1 MPPRFQNLMSLP
13 LVIVNPASADGA
25 TRDSWPKIASDLRTH
40 FGAFSV
46 AFTEAPGDGRHLA
59 SEAARQGTKL
69 IIACGGD
76 GTISEVVNGII
87 ESNTEAELGVLPS
100 GTGGDFRRTLRM
112 PTNVAAA
119 ARALREGRTRAI
131 DAGRVTFINDSVER
145 ETRFF
150 INVASF
156 GMSTA
161 VLDKTASGEAKKW
174 IPGFAPRKLTSRLS
188 YAAATVQTTFSSK
201 PTEVHVQL
209 DDLPERRFRVAEFC
223 VANARFYGG
232 AMKIAPDAKLDDGKF
247 DIITIG
253 ESSAFRILANSPRLY
268 FGAHLRMNEV
278 THALAKQVLARPVKK
293 DEEVRIELDGEVLGR
308 LPATFQVL
316 PRAIRVRCP

>member
-1 MPPRFQNLMSLP
+1 MTLP

-25 TRDSWPKIASDLRTH
+25 TRESWPKIASDLRTH

-46 AFTEAPGDGRHLA
+46 AFTEAAGDGRRLA
-59 SEAARQGTKL
+59 LEAVKQGAKL

-76 GTISEVVNGII
+76 GTISEVVNGIL
-87 ESNTEAELGVLPS
+87 ESNKETELGVLPS

-112 PTNVAAA
+112 PNNVAAA
-119 ARALREGRTRAI
+119 ARALRDGHTRVI
-131 DAGRVTFINDSVER
+131 DAGRVTFVNDSGER

-161 VLDKTASGEAKKW
+161 VLDRTASGEARKW
-174 IPGFAPRKLTSRLS
+174 IPGFAPRRLSSKLS
-188 YAAATVQTTFSSK
+188 YAAATLQTTLSST

-209 DDLPERRFRVAEFC
+209 DEQPERRLRVAEFC
-223 VANARFYGG
+223 VANARYYGG
-232 AMKIAPDAKLDDGKF
+232 AMKIAPDAKLDDGLF

-253 ESSAFRILANSPRLY
+253 DASAFRILANSPRLY

-278 THALAKQVLARPVKK
+278 QHALAKQVVARPIKK
-293 DEEVRIELDGEVLGR
+293 DDIVRVELDGEVVGR
-308 LPATFQVL
+308 LPATFQIMPL
-316 PRAIRVRCP
+316 ALRVRCP

>member
-1 MPPRFQNLMSLP
+1 MTLP

-25 TRDSWPKIASDLRTH
+25 TRDVWPKIASDLRTH
-40 FGAFSV
+40 FGAFAV
-46 AFTEAPGDGRHLA
+46 AFTDAAGHGRQLA
-59 SEAARQGTKL
+59 LDAAKQGTKL

-87 ESNTEAELGVLPS
+87 EANTECELGVLPG

-112 PTNVAAA
+112 PTNIAAA
-119 ARALREGRTRAI
+119 GRALQKGRTRTI
-131 DAGRVTFINDSVER
+131 DAGRVTYMTDNGER

-161 VLDKTASGEAKKW
+161 VLDKTASGEARKW
-174 IPGFAPRKLTSRLS
+174 IPGFAPRKLTSKLS
-188 YAAATVQTTFSSK
+188 YAAATVQTTLSST

-209 DDLPERRFRVAEFC
+209 DELPERRLRVAEFC

-232 AMKIAPDAKLDDGKF
+232 AMKIAPDAKLDDGRF

-253 ESSAFRILANSPRLY
+253 DASAFRILANSPRLY

-293 DEEVRIELDGEVLGR
+293 DEEVRVELDGEVVGR
-308 LPATFQVL
+308 LPATFQIMPL
-316 PRAIRVRCP
+316 ALRVRCP

>member
-1 MPPRFQNLMSLP
+1 MTLP

-25 TRDSWPKIASDLRTH
+25 TRDAWPKIASDLRTH

-46 AFTEAPGDGRHLA
+46 AFTEAAGHGRQLA
-59 SEAARQGTKL
+59 AEAAKQDTKL

-76 GTISEVVNGII
+76 GTISEVVNGIL
-87 ESNTEAELGVLPS
+87 ESNKETELGVLPS

-112 PTNVAAA
+112 PNNVAAA
-119 ARALREGRTRAI
+119 ARALRNGRTRTI
-131 DAGRVTFINDSVER
+131 DAGRVTFMNDSGER

-174 IPGFAPRKLTSRLS
+174 IPGFAPRKLSSKLS
-188 YAAATVQTTFSSK
+188 YAAATVQTTLSST

-209 DDLPERRFRVAEFC
+209 DEQPERRLRVAEFC
-223 VANARFYGG
+223 VANARYYGG
-232 AMKIAPDAKLDDGKF
+232 AMKIAPDAKLDDGQF

-253 ESSAFRILANSPRLY
+253 DASAFRILANSPRLY

-278 THALAKQVLARPVKK
+278 THALAKQVVARPVKK
-293 DEEVRIELDGEVLGR
+293 DEEVRVELDGEVVGR
-308 LPATFQVL
+308 LPATFQIIPL
-316 PRAIRVRCP
+316 ALRVRCP

>member
-1 MPPRFQNLMSLP
+1 MTLP

-25 TRDSWPKIASDLRTH
+25 TREVWPKFASDLRTH

-46 AFTEAPGDGRHLA
+46 AFTEAAGHGRQLA
-59 SEAARQGTKL
+59 AEAAKQGVKL

-76 GTISEVVNGII
+76 GTISEVVNGIL
-87 ESNTEAELGVLPS
+87 ESNGATELGVLPS

-112 PTNVAAA
+112 PNNVAAA
-119 ARALREGRTRAI
+119 ARALRNGRTRTI
-131 DAGRVTFINDSVER
+131 DAGRVTFVNDSGER

-174 IPGFAPRKLTSRLS
+174 IPGFAPRKLSSKLS
-188 YAAATVQTTFSSK
+188 YAAATVQTTLSST

-209 DDLPERRFRVAEFC
+209 DELPERRLRVAEFC
-223 VANARFYGG
+223 VANARYYGG
-232 AMKIAPDAKLDDGKF
+232 AMKIAPDAKLDDGEF

-253 ESSAFRILANSPRLY
+253 DASAFRILANSPRLY

-278 THALAKQVLARPVKK
+278 THALAKQVVARPVKK
-293 DEEVRIELDGEVLGR
+293 DEEVRVELDGEVVGR
-308 LPATFQVL
+308 LPATFQIMPL
-316 PRAIRVRCP
+316 ALRVRCP

>member
-1 MPPRFQNLMSLP
+1 MTLP

-25 TRDSWPKIASDLRTH
+25 TRESWPKIASDLRTH

-46 AFTEAPGDGRHLA
+46 AFTEAAGDGRHLA
-59 SEAARQGTKL
+59 AAGAQQGVTL

-76 GTISEVVNGII
+76 GTISEVVNGIL
-87 ESNTEAELGVLPS
+87 ESNTETELGVLPS

-112 PTNVAAA
+112 PNNVAAA
-119 ARALREGRTRAI
+119 ARALRTGRTRTI
-131 DAGRVTFINDSVER
+131 DVGRVTFVNDSGER

-161 VLDKTASGEAKKW
+161 VLDKTASGEARKW
-174 IPGFAPRKLTSRLS
+174 IPGFAPRRLGSKLS
-188 YAAATVQTTFSSK
+188 YAAATVQTTLSST

-209 DDLPERRFRVAEFC
+209 DEQPERRLRVSEFC
-223 VANARFYGG
+223 VANARYYGG
-232 AMKIAPDAKLDDGKF
+232 AMKIAPDAKLDDGRF

-253 ESSAFRILANSPRLY
+253 DASAFRILANSPRLY
-268 FGAHLRMNEV
+268 FGAHLSMNEV
-278 THALAKQVLARPVKK
+278 THALAKQVVARSVKK
-293 DEEVRIELDGEVLGR
+293 DKEVRIELDGEVVGR
-308 LPATFQVL
+308 LPATFQIIPL
-316 PRAIRVRCP
+316 ALRVRCP